1 MRLFFV
7 TFLWLLVNVCL
18 SDNPGGLCGIY
29 LLVCGGGGG
38 IGVLVCKA
46 IFVSNSTQVLFY
58 LKLC

>member
-1 MRLFFV
+1 M
-7 TFLWLLVNVCL
+7 NVCL

>member
-1 MRLFFV
+1 M
-7 TFLWLLVNVCL
+7 NVCL

-29 LLVCGGGGG
+29 LLVCGGGG
-38 IGVLVCKA
+38 IGVLECKA